1 MLISATAYCAYKYID
16 LRDVP
21 ESSGTPEFTANL
33 DYYLNLTYTWLA
45 LGKHSNAITTCSI
58 QNVEAT
64 VFVCLSTGIFCAIVL
79 LVVLILV
86 IFLRKRILIAVE
98 LIKEASR

>member
-1 MLISATAYCAYKYID
+1 MLITATAYCAYKYID

-45 LGKHSNAITTCSI
+45 LGKHSNAI
-58 QNVEAT
+58 
-64 VFVCLSTGIFCAIVL
+64 STGSV
-79 LVVLILV
+79 
-86 IFLRKRILIAVE
+86 
-98 LIKEASR
+98 